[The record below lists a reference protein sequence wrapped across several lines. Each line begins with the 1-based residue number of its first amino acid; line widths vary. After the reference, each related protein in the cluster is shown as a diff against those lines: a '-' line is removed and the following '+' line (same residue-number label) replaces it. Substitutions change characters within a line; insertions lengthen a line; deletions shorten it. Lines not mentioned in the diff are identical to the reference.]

1 MSYAPISRWIIKRV
15 PQLAVGPESWLEWRK
30 IKGQYDTEKGPGFQ
44 EPQPTSLQRLGNSEI
59 LNSTG
64 SRGMTEILLKY

>member
-30 IKGQYDTEKGPGFQ
+30 IKGNMIQKKDPGFKNHN
-44 EPQPTSLQRLGNSEI
+44 PLHYNV
-59 LNSTG
+59 
-64 SRGMTEILLKY
+64 